1 LDRTHKYK
9 LSGSIEIE
17 ISETPKKAELSIN
30 LTFRGIVIDLRAEY
44 EKAFDPMLLNSDSFS
59 NQIDARDSQ

>member
-1 LDRTHKYK
+1 LDRTTKHK
-9 LSGSIEIE
+9 LSGSIE

-44 EKAFDPMLLNSDSFS
+44 ENAFDPILFKSDSLS